1 MDDYENIKA
10 NLKSEGYHLC
20 NGWLQSNATEI
31 NLSKLNFNDF
41 EKKIKVSEDKNKV
54 RLEGVKISDER
65 VLEFVLNEYVLG
77 NGKLTELGV
86 GALHPEAADLVLYL
100 SKRHVHHDK
109 RRGKLQKFRESN
121 HTRFSLM
128 KKKLNIKYLVTEDL
142 LNSMCDWCTAQL
154 TEKDINFLLEVWA
167 AYNYFIFYLPPKPKK
182 NNIIQYFEEVG
193 HDEDIGL
200 PYFIQMHPL
209 TSNFLVDIYEEDA
222 GITKINLGGHLQ
234 LYNKGSF
241 ITPHHDG
248 KYSEESQG
256 SARIAATFIYLNDQ
270 IEGMG
275 GELVLQS
282 RKDDTLFVYKP
293 KFGDMI
299 ILDCYYD
306 ICIQHEIKPSY
317 WERYSYVSFNT
328 VPLGDNNV

>member
-20 NGWLQSNATEI
+20 NGWLQSNCTEV
-31 NLSKLNFNDF
+31 NLDKLNLNNYNS
-41 EKKIKVSEDKNKV
+41 SETQFKNKV
-54 RLEGVKISDER
+54 RIEGVKLADER
-65 VLEFVLNEYVLG
+65 VLEYVLNTYIIGDDKLG
-77 NGKLTELGV
+77 EVYPADIQKERELVSYLAKTPKSDPIGEKV
-86 GALHPEAADLVLYL
+86 G
-100 SKRHVHHDK
+100 
-109 RRGKLQKFRESN
+109 LQKFRESN
-121 HTRFSLM
+121 HTRFTLI
-128 KKKLNIKYLVTEDL
+128 KKKINIKYLVTEDL
-142 LNSMCDWCTAQL
+142 LNSMCDWCTKQL
-154 TEKDINFLLEVWA
+154 KLEDIDFLLKVWA
-167 AYNYFIFYLPPKPKK
+167 AYNYFVFNVPPKPE
-182 NNIIQYFEEVG
+182 NTNIIQYFEEVG

-200 PYFIQMHPL
+200 PYFLQITPL
-209 TSNFLVDIYEEDA
+209 LSKFLIRIYEEDVDIA
-222 GITKINLGGHLQ
+222 KINSGGHLQ

-275 GELVLQS
+275 GELVLRS

-328 VPLGDNNV
+328 VSLGDNNNV